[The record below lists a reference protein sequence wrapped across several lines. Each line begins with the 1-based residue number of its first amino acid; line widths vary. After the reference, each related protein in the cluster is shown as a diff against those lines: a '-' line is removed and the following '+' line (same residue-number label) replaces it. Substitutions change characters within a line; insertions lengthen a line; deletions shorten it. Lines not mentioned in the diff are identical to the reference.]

1 MNPNF
6 LIFNPVLKNPCEAGF
21 LSWIARG
28 KQIRPIFVLVTAKS
42 CGGINAS
49 TLNAASLIELLHT
62 ASLVHDDVVDNAYKR
77 RGFFSIN
84 ALWKHKAAV
93 LVGDYLLAKGLLLAL
108 DHKEYKQL
116 HIVSEAVRQISE
128 GELLQMEKS
137 RGLNLD
143 ETTYFEIIRQKTAS
157 LIAAACSAGAASAG
171 GSSEM
176 VERMRLFGEKAGL
189 SFQIKDDL
197 FDYGKEEVGKP
208 LGIDIKEKKLTLP
221 LIYALKNADSGTR
234 NHIIHLI
241 KRHSEDKLKRN
252 EIIEFVRKSGGIEYA
267 TDKMNTLAD
276 EAIQLLEET
285 EGMLNTEHLKNLVHY
300 IIARH
305 K

>member
-1 MNPNF
+1 
-6 LIFNPVLKNPCEAGF
+6 
-21 LSWIARG
+21 
-28 KQIRPIFVLVTAKS
+28 
-42 CGGINAS
+42 
-49 TLNAASLIELLHT
+49 
-62 ASLVHDDVVDNAYKR
+62 
-77 RGFFSIN
+77 
-84 ALWKHKAAV
+84 
-93 LVGDYLLAKGLLLAL
+93 
-108 DHKEYKQL
+108 
-116 HIVSEAVRQISE
+116 
-128 GELLQMEKS
+128 
-137 RGLNLD
+137 
-143 ETTYFEIIRQKTAS
+143 
-157 LIAAACSAGAASAG
+157 
-171 GSSEM
+171 M